1 MAYRIIEEIDAV
13 PSFRGRLPKYYMV
26 LSSVETKHSNRRVS
40 AFLLNFGVSS
50 CPTLLKLISSFFGN
64 IVTFMYFKYL
74 IFVTSS
80 N

>member
-1 MAYRIIEEIDAV
+1 MPYRIIEEIDAA
-13 PSFRGRLPKYYMV
+13 PSFRGRIPKNCMV
-26 LSSVETKHSNRRVS
+26 LPSVETKHNNKWFS

-50 CPTLLKLISSFFGN
+50 CPKLLKLISSFFGN
-64 IVTFMYFKYL
+64 IVTFIYFKYL